1 MSWRLKTRTDPR
13 NRLSGARWWMGATL
27 VAAGALVGAYLLDP
41 ANGHARRTRIAE
53 RTGHEVRRTRKR
65 IARELRFVRKSVGGR
80 VGHFIDHTPPT
91 FADGRT
97 LLDRVE
103 SELFEDRSIPHGRL
117 NLEVEGTT
125 VVLRGQLDS
134 STDITRIE
142 AAALKIPGV
151 GRVRNLLH
159 LPGTPAPNKTAALV
173 ASAAA
178 AQSAGWPEEA
188 PPDVDSES

>member
-13 NRLSGARWWMGATL
+13 HRLSGARWWMGATI

-41 ANGHARRTRIAE
+41 ENGHGRRTRIAE
-53 RTGHEVRRTRKR
+53 RTGHAVRRTRKR
-65 IARELRFVRKSVGGR
+65 IARELRFARRSVSGR

-103 SELFEDRSIPHGRL
+103 SELFEDRSIPHGRF

-134 STDITRIE
+134 LTDISRIE
-142 AAALKIPGV
+142 AAVLRIPGV
-151 GRVRNLLH
+151 AGVRNLLH
-159 LPGTPAPNKTAALV
+159 VPGTPAPNKAAALV
-173 ASAAA
+173 ASAEAAEAA
-178 AQSAGWPEEA
+178 AWPEEA